1 MSLLAASIN
10 RLQDAPCPDFVVRP
24 AIAAL
29 VANAR
34 RQLAQDARDMDAEFA
49 AVMAQRPIAEHTQA
63 ANAQH
68 YELPARFFERVLGP
82 RLKYSS
88 GYYETPDATLAQA
101 EDAALART
109 CQNAGLADGQAVLE
123 LGCGW
128 GSLSLWMAASY
139 PAASITAVS
148 NSHGQKA
155 FIDQQARE
163 RGLGNLTVVTADMND
178 FATSARFDR
187 IVSVEMFEHMANWR
201 ALLTRMRGWLAP
213 DGRAF
218 VHVFAHRTAP
228 YRFEVEDRSDFIA
241 QHFFTGG
248 LMPSHGLM
256 RQYPDLF
263 EVESDWRW
271 SGAHYARTANDWL
284 ANFDR
289 HEREILGI
297 MRSVYGPDAALWARR
312 WRRFFLATAGLFGDR
327 AGAEWGVSHYRLAPV
342 QGGF

>member
-10 RLQDAPCPDFVVRP
+10 RLQDAPCPDFIVRP
-24 AIAAL
+24 AIGAL

-34 RQLAQDARDMDAEFA
+34 RQLARTPGQSEADFA
-49 AVMAQRPIAEHTQA
+49 AVMAARPIAEHTQA
-63 ANAQH
+63 ANVQH
-68 YELPARFFERVLGP
+68 YELPARFFELVLGP

-88 GYYETPDATLAQA
+88 AYYETPDTSLAQA
-101 EDAALART
+101 EEAALART
-109 CQNAGLADGQAVLE
+109 CRNAGLADGQAVLE

-128 GSLSLWMAASY
+128 GSLSLWMAAAY
-139 PAASITAVS
+139 PAATITAVS

-163 RGLGNLTVVTADMND
+163 RGLANLTVVTADMND
-178 FATSARFDR
+178 FATSSRFDR

-201 ALLTRMRGWLAP
+201 ALLTRVRAWLTP
-213 DGRAF
+213 GGRAF
-218 VHVFAHRTAP
+218 VHVFAHRAAP

-256 RQYPDLF
+256 HQYPDLF
-263 EVESDWRW
+263 AVEADWRW
-271 SGAHYARTANDWL
+271 SGAHYARTADDWL
-284 ANFDR
+284 VNFDR
-289 HEREILGI
+289 HEREIMGV
-297 MRSVYGPDAALWARR
+297 MRSVYGQDAVLWARR

-327 AGAEWGVSHYRLAPV
+327 GGAEWGVSHYRLAPV
-342 QGGF
+342 

>member
-10 RLQDAPCPDFVVRP
+10 RLQDAPFPDFVARP

-34 RQLAQDARDMDAEFA
+34 RRLTREPADAEARFA
-49 AVMAQRPIAEHTQA
+49 AHMARRPLAEHVEA

-68 YELPARFFERVLGP
+68 YELPPRFFELVLGP

-88 GYYETPDATLAQA
+88 AYYETPDATLARA
-101 EDAALART
+101 EDAALLRT
-109 CQNAGLADGQAVLE
+109 CEHAGLADGQSVLE

-128 GSLSLWMAASY
+128 GSLSLWMACAY
-139 PAASITAVS
+139 PSSRITAVS
-148 NSHGQKA
+148 NSRGQKA
-155 FIDQQARE
+155 FIDQEARAM
-163 RGLGNLTVVTADMND
+163 GLSNLTVVTADMND
-178 FATSARFDR
+178 FQTRATYDR

-213 DGRAF
+213 EGRAF
-218 VHVFAHRTAP
+218 VHVFSHRAAP
-228 YRFEVEDRSDFIA
+228 YRFEVDDRSDFIA

-263 EVESDWRW
+263 EVEVDWRW
-271 SGAHYARTANDWL
+271 SGEHYARTANDWL

-289 HEREILGI
+289 NESEIMGLMRE
-297 MRSVYGPDAALWARR
+297 VYGSDARLWARR

-327 AGAEWGVSHYRLAPV
+327 GGAEWGVSHYRLAPV
-342 QGGF
+342 

>member
-1 MSLLAASIN
+1 MSLLTTSIN
-10 RLQDAPCPDFVVRP
+10 RLQDAPFPDFVTRP

-34 RQLAQDARDMDAEFA
+34 RRLAATPKDAEARF
-49 AVMAQRPIAEHTQA
+49 VTRMAERPVAEHTGA
-63 ANAQH
+63 ANTQH
-68 YELPARFFERVLGP
+68 YELPPRFFQCVLGP

-88 GYYETPDATLAQA
+88 AYYETPETTLAQA
-101 EDAALART
+101 EDAALFRT
-109 CQNAGLADGQAVLE
+109 CQNAGLADGQSVLE

-128 GSLSLWMAASY
+128 GSLSLWMACAY
-139 PAASITAVS
+139 PSSQITAVS

-155 FIDQQARE
+155 FIDREARLL
-163 RGLGNLTVVTADMND
+163 GLSNLTVVTADMND
-178 FATSARFDR
+178 FQPGATFDR

-263 EVESDWRW
+263 EVEADWRW
-271 SGAHYARTANDWL
+271 SGAHYERTAYDWL

-289 HEREILGI
+289 HEDEVMDL
-297 MRSVYGPDAALWARR
+297 MSQVYGDEARLWARR

-327 AGAEWGVSHYRLAPV
+327 NGSEWGVSHYRLAPA
-342 QGGF
+342 

>member
-1 MSLLAASIN
+1 MSLLTASIN
-10 RLQDAPCPDFVVRP
+10 RLQDAPFPDFVARP

-34 RQLAQDARDMDAEFA
+34 RQLATTPTDAEARFA
-49 AVMAQRPIAEHTQA
+49 EVMAQRPVAEHVAA
-63 ANAQH
+63 ANTQH
-68 YELPARFFERVLGP
+68 YELPPRFFERVLGP

-88 GYYETPDATLAQA
+88 GYYETPESTLAEA
-101 EDAALART
+101 EDAALIRT
-109 CQNAGLADGQAVLE
+109 CQNAGLADGQSVLE

-128 GSLSLWMAASY
+128 GSLSLWMACAY
-139 PAASITAVS
+139 PSSRITAVS
-148 NSHGQKA
+148 NSSGQKA
-155 FIDQQARE
+155 FIDRE
-163 RGLGNLTVVTADMND
+163 AKLMGLTNLTVVTADMNA
-178 FATSARFDR
+178 FQAPSTYDR

-201 ALLTRMRGWLAP
+201 ALLMRMRGWLAP
-213 DGRAF
+213 EGRAF
-218 VHVFAHRTAP
+218 IHVFAHRSAP

-263 EVESDWRW
+263 EVEADWRW

-289 HEREILGI
+289 HEDEVMGLMRE
-297 MRSVYGPDAALWARR
+297 VYGAEARLWARR

-327 AGAEWGVSHYRLAPV
+327 DGAEWGVSHYRLAPV
-342 QGGF
+342 P

>member
-1 MSLLAASIN
+1 MSFLAASIN

-24 AIAAL
+24 AIGAL

-34 RQLAQDARDMDAEFA
+34 RRLAQEGQETDAQFA
-49 AVMAQRPIAEHTQA
+49 AVMAQRPIAEHAKT

-88 GYYETPDATLAQA
+88 AYYETPGASLAQA
-101 EDAALART
+101 EEAALART

-128 GSLSLWMAASY
+128 GSLSLWMAEAY

-148 NSHGQKA
+148 NSHSQKA
-155 FIDQQARE
+155 FIDQRARE
-163 RGLGNLTVVTADMND
+163 RGLSNLTVVTADMND
-178 FATSARFDR
+178 FSTLGRFDR

-201 ALLTRMRGWLAP
+201 ALLTRMHGWLSP
-213 DGRAF
+213 GGRAF
-218 VHVFAHRTAP
+218 IHVFAHRTAP
-228 YRFEVEDRSDFIA
+228 YRFEVEDQSDFIA

-248 LMPSHGLM
+248 VMPSHSLV
-256 RQYPDLF
+256 RQYSDLF
-263 EVESDWRW
+263 EVEADWRW
-271 SGAHYARTANDWL
+271 SGAHYARTANHWL

-289 HEREILGI
+289 HEREIMGV
-297 MRSVYGPDAALWARR
+297 MRSVYGQDAALWARR

-327 AGAEWGVSHYRLAPV
+327 GGAEWGVSHYRLAPV
-342 QGGF
+342 